1 MCADCEAWLER
12 EIRVSWRAWMDSDDG
27 MPEGG
32 SGPGLVYTEDDM
44 EAAYFAGY
52 YQREAEE

>member
-1 MCADCEAWLER
+1 MCADREEWLER
-12 EIRVSWRAWMDSDDG
+12 QIRIAYRTWRDSEDG

-32 SGPGLVYTEDDM
+32 SGPGLVYTDDDM

-52 YQREAEE
+52 HQRGEED